1 MTDNIIHIQ
10 DIKTELEKTR
20 HNLAGISFEE
30 VTTLTMEKLSN
41 NLIIIADTLEKTI
54 DVIKMLKDNDIA
66 IQEQLIKLG
75 DKVEVLEN
83 DMEVLL

>member
-30 VTTLTMEKLSN
+30 VTALNMEQLAN
-41 NLIIIADTLEKTI
+41 NIILISDTLENTV
-54 DVIKMLKDNDIA
+54 DVVKVLVTNNMQL
-66 IQEQLIKLG
+66 QEQIEK
-75 DKVEVLEN
+75 LEN
-83 DMEVLL
+83 DLEVLL